1 MVGIVDLDDF
11 QPLSFSNL
19 LFVFSIS
26 TSFSSRSYH
35 LLLCVLDFI
44 FHNVFLDRRWDLVD
58 SRFPGLAAPS
68 SGHPSSL
75 SASSAATSSSFRT
88 GVSSSSASII
98 EKLCG
103 DYGGTAIEAKGVK
116 VSSCSIDSYG
126 RTVLKLKVKGTRGN
140 AK

>member
-68 SGHPSSL
+68 SGHPT
-75 SASSAATSSSFRT
+75 ASSSFRT